1 MVGRARMGALLLLVV
16 VAFIAVDAAS
26 GAGGLPQL
34 LTRDLTAKFAVKPPE
49 ITFVGPGP
57 QKRIDEVIGGEH
69 ATANLSFGSIAWT
82 SWSSTKA
89 TRPQPSGQTR

>member
-1 MVGRARMGALLLLVV
+1 MGALLAS
-16 VAFIAVDAAS
+16 VAVALITVDAAS

-49 ITFVGPGP
+49 IIFIGPGP
-57 QKRIDEVIGGEH
+57 RKRIDEVIGGQH
-69 ATANLSFGSIAWT
+69 ATANLVFGSIAWT